1 MKRLLLTLACAA
13 LLVPATAQGL
23 GILRTQTKTGVQT
36 SSRAATT
43 GCSVSAGLADSL
55 VLRCSGST
63 GYARAVYRF
72 TLPSRFTGTP
82 SVHTSLASGSARTTF
97 SVDGTAVKVVV
108 TRRGAGS
115 ARILM
120 VSVSYYTR

>member
-63 GYARAVYRF
+63 GYARAVYR
-72 TLPSRFTGTP
+72 TRA
-82 SVHTSLASGSARTTF
+82 SVMDR
-97 SVDGTAVKVVV
+97 
-108 TRRGAGS
+108 
-115 ARILM
+115 
-120 VSVSYYTR
+120 SYFD